1 MTTFASGTDT
11 LTRDAL
17 TVLQPGFTGTTA
29 PDWLLRRLGE
39 GLASVG
45 LFGRNIVSPD
55 QLAALTAQLRVERD
69 DVLVAIDE
77 EGGDVT
83 RLEVRTGSSFP
94 GNHALGAVDDVS
106 LTEDVARELGRRL
119 AACGVNLNWAP
130 SADVNSNPSNPVIGV
145 RSFGA
150 DTDLVAR
157 HTAAYVTGLQ
167 AAGVAAC
174 TKHFPGHGDT
184 AVDSHHALPRID
196 ADLSVLQ
203 ARELVPFRAA
213 IAAGSRAVMSAHIL
227 VPALDPDRPATLSRR
242 ILTGLLREELGYDGL
257 IVTDGMEMQ
266 AISATYGIERGSVL
280 AIAAGAD
287 AICVGGGLA
296 DDDTV
301 RRLRDAL
308 VSAVRA
314 GELPEERLADAANRV
329 RALAEWTAAASAISR
344 TTTAASGSAAG
355 TAGGT
360 TAAAPRA
367 AVTGGSATAP
377 GAHRRN
383 GLNGSNASNAAGG
396 SNGTGGSNVSN
407 GSGGSIGSGGS
418 NSTGGA
424 ADVGLIAARRAL
436 TVTRSASYTP
446 LTEAPFV
453 AALTP
458 VANIAVGDET
468 PWGVAAELARL
479 LPGTETGS
487 FTGDDAGSSALAAA
501 GARPLVAVVRDEHR
515 HPWMAAALDTL
526 LASRPDTV
534 VVEMGVPQSAP
545 RGALHIATHGA
556 ARVCGQAAAEVIAGE

>member
-1 MTTFASGTDT
+1 MTTLASGTDT

-17 TVLQPGFTGTTA
+17 TVLQPGFPGTTA

-45 LFGRNIVSPD
+45 LFGRNIASPE
-55 QLAALTAQLRVERD
+55 QLSSLTAQLRSERD

-83 RLEVRTGSSFP
+83 RLEARTGSSFP
-94 GNHALGAVDDVS
+94 GNHALGAVDDVD
-106 LTEDVARELGRRL
+106 LTRSVAHELGRRL

-150 DTDLVAR
+150 DPELVAR

-167 AAGVAAC
+167 SAGVAAC

-196 ADLSVLQ
+196 ADSPVLEQ
-203 ARELVPFRAA
+203 RELLPFRAA

-227 VPALDPDRPATLSRR
+227 VPTLDPDRPATLSLS
-242 ILTGLLREELGYDGL
+242 ILTDLLRGRLGYDGL

-266 AISATYGIERGSVL
+266 AIAATYGIERGSVL

-296 DDDTV
+296 DDETV

-308 VSAVRA
+308 VGAVRS
-314 GELPEERLADAANRV
+314 GELPEERLAEAAERV
-329 RALAEWTAAASAISR
+329 RGLAQWTASGVAAASEAE
-344 TTTAASGSAAG
+344 ADAQPGSASAG
-355 TAGGT
+355 S
-360 TAAAPRA
+360 
-367 AVTGGSATAP
+367 VT
-377 GAHRRN
+377 RVDI
-383 GLNGSNASNAAGG
+383 GL
-396 SNGTGGSNVSN
+396 V
-407 GSGGSIGSGGS
+407 
-418 NSTGGA
+418 
-424 ADVGLIAARRAL
+424 AARRAL
-436 TVTRSASYTP
+436 TVTGADAFTP
-446 LTEAPFV
+446 LTEPPYV
-453 AALTP
+453 ALLTP

-479 LPGTETGS
+479 LPGTETAG
-487 FTGDDAGSSALAAA
+487 FAGEDAGGVALKAA
-501 GARPLVAVVRDEHR
+501 GTRRIVVVVRDEHR
-515 HPWMAAALDTL
+515 HPWMAATLDTL
-526 LASRPDTV
+526 LAARPDTV
-534 VVEMGVPQSAP
+534 VVEMGVPQAPP

-556 ARVCGQAAAEVIAGE
+556 ARVCGHAAAEVIAGA

>member
-1 MTTFASGTDT
+1 MTTLASGTDT

-45 LFGRNIVSPD
+45 LFGRNIASPE
-55 QLAALTAQLRVERD
+55 QLAALTAQLRAERD

-94 GNHALGAVDDVS
+94 GNHALGAVDDVE
-106 LTEDVARELGRRL
+106 LTREVARELGRRL
-119 AACGVNLNWAP
+119 AACGVNFNWAP
-130 SADVNSNPSNPVIGV
+130 SADVNSNPDNPVIGV

-150 DTDLVAR
+150 DPALVAR

-167 AAGVAAC
+167 SAGVAAC

-184 AVDSHHALPRID
+184 AVDSHLALPRID
-196 ADLSVLQ
+196 ADPAVLTE
-203 ARELVPFRAA
+203 RELAPFRTA
-213 IAAGSRAVMSAHIL
+213 IAAGTRAVMSAHIL
-227 VPALDPDRPATLSRR
+227 VPALDPGRPATLSHR
-242 ILTGLLREELGYDGL
+242 ILTDLLRGDLGYDGL

-266 AISATYGIERGSVL
+266 AVAGTYGIERGSVL

-296 DDDTV
+296 DDETV

-308 VSAVRA
+308 VTAVRT
-314 GELPEERLADAANRV
+314 GELPEERLADAAERV
-329 RALAEWTAAASAISR
+329 RALARWAASAAPS
-344 TTTAASGSAAG
+344 
-355 TAGGT
+355 AGG
-360 TAAAPRA
+360 
-367 AVTGGSATAP
+367 GAT
-377 GAHRRN
+377 R
-383 GLNGSNASNAAGG
+383 
-396 SNGTGGSNVSN
+396 T
-407 GSGGSIGSGGS
+407 
-418 NSTGGA
+418 
-424 ADVGLIAARRAL
+424 DVGLLAARRAL
-436 TVTRSASYTP
+436 RLTGADRFTP
-446 LTEAPFV
+446 LTEAPYV

-487 FTGDDAGSSALAAA
+487 FAGEDAGRAVLSAA
-501 GARPLVAVVRDEHR
+501 GDRRIVAVVRDEHR
-515 HPWMAAALDTL
+515 HPWMTTALDTL
-526 LASRPDTV
+526 LAARPDTL
-534 VVEMGVPQSAP
+534 VVEMGVPQAPP
-545 RGALHIATHGA
+545 RGALHLATHGA
-556 ARVCGQAAAEVIAGE
+556 ARVCGRAAAEVLTGTL